1 MNIEKHLVLNKY
13 LLFLFGVGDF
23 RDLQEKL
30 KDARVDVDSDGRS
43 NFINVLRSSFENI
56 KIPEDI
62 LLRHDENIQF
72 HVKKI
77 NYKREPVS
85 LKYFQY
91 LAVLFTEIVL
101 DNLKNRKIEFLYE
114 VNEFLDKYKQEQD
127 IEIIDSPREMS
138 QTISRGEFTEN
149 DLKKLA
155 FWMATGSGKTLITHI
170 NYHQFFNYK
179 LFSPDNIIL
188 ITPNEGLSKQHF
200 EELQKSGIPCR
211 LYAGSLSG
219 LGTITNEREILVIEM
234 TKFVEEKKGGG
245 VTLSVDVFE
254 GRNLVF
260 VDEGHKGRR
269 SEEQKWARLR
279 NKLAENGFVFEYSA
293 TFGQILSEKNKET
306 LEEYAKSI
314 LFDYSYKYF
323 YLDGY
328 GKDFSVLNVKQ
339 AKISE
344 QEFQESMFVANMLSF
359 YEQILTFEE
368 NKELALEYNLEK
380 PLWIFVG
387 TTVTGKEEES
397 DVIQIV
403 EFIKRVIRDE
413 DWVRKWVKNI
423 LDGNTKLK
431 DEDDKDVFGGKFD
444 YLRSR
449 GMNFEDL
456 YKKVLGGKGSFEMYE
471 LKNAEGELGLKVGE
485 NEYFGVIS
493 IGDVSG
499 FKKQLEKKGISVAQ
513 DAVSG
518 SLFHNIKKEGSK
530 INILIGSKKFIEG
543 WDTWRVSSMG
553 LLNIGRGQGPQII
566 QLFGRG
572 VRLKGKGM
580 SLKRSDLPAQAG
592 ERTQVQFLEMLNI
605 YGIKADY
612 LSKFLEAIRKE
623 EVEFETIEV
632 PVQPQHEEKWKTLYT
647 LSKNENKKFEEEE
660 ILRLEIDDRI
670 FFTIDLLPKVSMYL
684 SARAQAGLAKERKEG
699 EEGIKAED
707 IKAEV
712 TEMSLQEYVD
722 LFDWE
727 RIWQEIY
734 ESKTLNKRWNL
745 VLDKNV
751 LKNLLLSDRYKIMA
765 LPQAL
770 EVKSE
775 DDVRRVEDM
784 ALLVIKKYLDLF
796 YRKRAK
802 HFETENLHYDTVGK
816 QLPLFVFERQD
827 RKYIVQIN
835 KKKKELIKT
844 IKKLLKDLNELY
856 KEESEELPRVYF
868 DRSLY
873 LPILLQKKKKNKGDE
888 IDKISPE
895 GLVESER
902 DFIQGLGEYL
912 KNNKSKFSDIEIYL
926 LRNFPKSGV
935 GFQLQWSGFY
945 PDFIMWIRGRRQTI
959 VFIDPKGLGHTKS
972 LHNEK
977 IAFAGSKQKGDT
989 GIITIKDIQRQ
1000 LGEHNIALESFILS
1014 DTSYD
1019 DLVKG
1024 ETQYPSEDEYINHHV
1039 LFLDD
1044 SDWPGKLF
1052 SNLITSTAQKK

>member
-1 MNIEKHLVLNKY
+1 MNIEKYLVLNKY
-13 LLFLFGVGDF
+13 LLSLFGVSDF

-30 KDARVDVDSDGRS
+30 KDAPVGVDSDGRS
-43 NFINVLRSSFENI
+43 YFINVLRSSFENLQ
-56 KIPEDI
+56 KDKLPEDI
-62 LLRHDENIQF
+62 LLRYDENIQF
-72 HVKKI
+72 YVRKI

-91 LAVLFTEIVL
+91 LAVLSVEVVL

-114 VNEFLDKYKQEQD
+114 LNKFLKNYKQEED
-127 IEIIDSPREMS
+127 IELIDS
-138 QTISRGEFTEN
+138 FTEN

-170 NYHQFFNYK
+170 NYHQFFHYK

-219 LGTITNEREILVIEM
+219 LGTITNEREILVLEM

-245 VTLSVDVFE
+245 VTLQVDVFE

-269 SEEQKWARLR
+269 SEEQKWTRLR

-293 TFGQILSEKNKET
+293 TFGQILSERNKDT

-314 LFDYSYKYF
+314 VFDYSYKYF

-328 GKDFSVLNVKQ
+328 GKDFSVLNVRQ

-359 YEQILTFEE
+359 YEQILNFEE
-368 NKELALEYNLEK
+368 NKKKALEYNLEK

-403 EFIKRVIRDE
+403 DFIKRVIRDE
-413 DWVRKWVKNI
+413 DWVMRWVKDI

-431 DEDDKDVFGGKFD
+431 DEDGKDVFCGKFG
-444 YLRSR
+444 YLRKR

-456 YKKVLGGKGSFEMYE
+456 YKRVFGGKGGVGVYE

-485 NEYFGVIS
+485 NEYFGVVS
-493 IGDVSG
+493 IGDTGG
-499 FKKQLEKKGISVAQ
+499 FKKQLEKKGISVDQ

-518 SLFHNIKKEGSK
+518 SLFDDIKKEGSK
-530 INILIGSKKFIEG
+530 INVLIGSKKFIEG

-553 LLNIGRGQGPQII
+553 LLNIGKGQGPQII

-580 SLKRSDLPAQAG
+580 SLKRSD
-592 ERTQVQFLEMLNI
+592 EKTQVQFLEMLNI

-623 EVEFETIEV
+623 EVEFETIEI
-632 PVQPQHEEKWKTLYT
+632 PVQPQHKGKWKTLYT
-647 LSKNENKKFEEEE
+647 LSKDENKKFEEEE

-670 FFTIDLLPKVSMYL
+670 YFTIDLLPKVSIY
-684 SARAQAGLAKERKEG
+684 LAKERKQ
-699 EEGIKAED
+699 EGIKID
-707 IKAEV
+707 QIRAEV
-712 TEMSLQEYVD
+712 EAITFPEDTVD
-722 LFDWE
+722 LLDWE

-734 ESKTLNKRWNL
+734 DFKIIKGYWNL
-745 VLDKNV
+745 VLDITV
-751 LKNLLLSDRYKIMA
+751 LKNLLLSDRYKIMT
-765 LPQAL
+765 LPETL

-796 YRKRAK
+796 YRKYAK
-802 HFETENLHYDTVGK
+802 RFETENLRYDTVGK
-816 QLPLFVFERQD
+816 QLPLFVFEKPDKQ
-827 RKYIVQIN
+827 YSYTVQID
-835 KKKKELIKT
+835 KKEKGLIKE
-844 IKKLLKDLNELY
+844 IRNLARNLSKLLKEDT
-856 KEESEELPRVYF
+856 KTLPRIYF
-868 DRSLY
+868 DNHLY
-873 LPILLQKKKKNKGDE
+873 VPILLQGKKIN
-888 IDKISPE
+888 KISPA
-895 GLVESER
+895 GLVESEQKFVLDLR
-902 DFIQGLGEYL
+902 EYL
-912 KNNKSKFSDIEIYL
+912 RKNKDKFSVEVYL
-926 LRNFPKSGV
+926 LRNYPKIGV
-935 GFQLQWSGFY
+935 GFFNLSGFY
-945 PDFIMWIRGRRQTI
+945 PDFIMWTKNGKRQTI
-959 VFIDPKGLGHTKS
+959 VFIDPKGLEHTKG
-972 LHNEK
+972 LDDEK
-977 IAFAGSKQKGDT
+977 IQLKGEIKQLEQKLSKANV
-989 GIITIKDIQRQ
+989 I
-1000 LGEHNIALESFILS
+1000 LESFILS
-1014 DTSYD
+1014 KTPYEK
-1019 DLVKG
+1019 LIEG
-1024 ETQYPSEDEYINHHV
+1024 RTTPPSKDEYINNHV

-1044 SDWPGKLF
+1044 KDWPEGLF
-1052 SNLITSTAQKK
+1052 GSF